1 MPPEPEE
8 TPASVYSKLSVR
20 TAGKGQD
27 PLPGTQIFIPCGDCR
42 EKPANFFSPPILIKS
57 DISQKNAD
65 LVKKFTNI
73 PCGKRGVSVSP
84 LASAFRKG
92 FIMRFALQT
101 VSLWLLSLASTFA
114 AAEGGH
120 HALPLDAQ
128 KLHDWLPVSNSII
141 MVWIAV
147 GVIVLFCRAA
157 TKKMSLVPAGFQN
170 FAEWAMESLYDF
182 LENLMGPHLTK
193 RTFWFF
199 GTIFFFIL
207 VSNYL
212 GLIPGVGTVG
222 WHLEDGKGH
231 SAGFLPILRGAN
243 ADINMT
249 AAMAFT
255 FALLWIYWAITENG
269 LKGFLAHIFA
279 PKGVKGFLFWAL
291 MPLFLFVGVLEVI
304 SIAIRPVALSFRLF
318 GNIYGGEQTLE
329 KLMAL
334 VPEKLAFLP
343 ALPFYFMELLVGFVQ
358 ALVFTLLCAI
368 FLKLI
373 CDHGDEEHH

>member
-1 MPPEPEE
+1 MRFFLA
-8 TPASVYSKLSVR
+8 T
-20 TAGKGQD
+20 T
-27 PLPGTQIFIPCGDCR
+27 IFW
-42 EKPANFFSPPILIKS
+42 IL
-57 DISQKNAD
+57 
-65 LVKKFTNI
+65 
-73 PCGKRGVSVSP
+73 SP
-84 LASAFRKG
+84 LAAF
-92 FIMRFALQT
+92 
-101 VSLWLLSLASTFA
+101 

-128 KLHDWLPVSNSII
+128 RLHEVLPITNSMV
-141 MVWIAV
+141 MVWVAV
-147 GVIVLFCRAA
+147 GLIVLFCRAA
-157 TKKMSLVPAGFQN
+157 TRKMALIPAGFQN
-170 FAEWAMESLYDF
+170 FAEWAIESLYDF
-182 LENLMGPHLTK
+182 LAGLLGHHLAK

-222 WHLEDGKGH
+222 WNTEYKDGSH
-231 SAGFLPILRGAN
+231 GFLPLLRGVN

-255 FALLWIYWAITENG
+255 FAILWIYWALTENN
-269 LKGFLAHIFA
+269 LKAFLAHIFA
-279 PKGVKGFLFWAL
+279 PKGSFKGFMLAA
-291 MPLFLFVGVLEVI
+291 MIPVFLFVGVLEVI
-304 SIAIRPVALSFRLF
+304 SIAIRPVALTFRLY

-329 KLMAL
+329 ALMAL
-334 VPEKLAFLP
+334 VPKWLAFLP

-373 CDHGDEEHH
+373 CDHGEEEHH